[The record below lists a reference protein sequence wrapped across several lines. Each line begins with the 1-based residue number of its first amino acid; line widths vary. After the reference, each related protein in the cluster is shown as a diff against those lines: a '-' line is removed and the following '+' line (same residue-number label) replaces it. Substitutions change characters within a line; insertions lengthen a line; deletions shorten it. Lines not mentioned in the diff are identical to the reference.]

1 MVAVAVAEEA
11 VVAVAGGEADPA
23 FAHFAADSGEDH
35 MLVVQFYPK
44 HGSGEDGVNAAF
56 HFNTLFFHRLL
67 AFAGL
72 HVLDTCRRLD
82 ESSTKVPKEARG
94 KPEPQLRAM
103 KRINSGS
110 VRRRIR

>member
-1 MVAVAVAEEA
+1 
-11 VVAVAGGEADPA
+11 
-23 FAHFAADSGEDH
+23 

-44 HGSGEDGVNAAF
+44 HGSGEDSVNAAF

-110 VRRRIR
+110 VRRRIRGDRDHRLLRHRHRHHREIPLRAGGRR